1 MKPFLLLMSLATF
14 LVAGC
19 NTVKGVGRDLERGGE
34 AIQRA
39 AH

>member
-1 MKPFLLLMSLATF
+1 MKKWIF
-14 LVAGC
+14 LVLVTVMITGC
-19 NTVKGVGRDLERGGE
+19 NTVTGVGKDLERGGE